1 MRMWLMGGLLV
12 VCGCATAQAGNAPA
26 DPAPEQSPL
35 LGVVRT
41 RDMRLE
47 LRGGEQGERY
57 TVTARDGRVLARD
70 QGLSVDRHETVGRRQ
85 THLR

>member
-1 MRMWLMGGLLV
+1 M
-12 VCGCATAQAGNAPA
+12 
-26 DPAPEQSPL
+26 

-47 LRGGEQGERY
+47 LRGGEQGARY

-70 QGLSVDRHETVGRRQ
+70 LNRGELAERYGELDRMVRSGMAFA
-85 THLR
+85 